1 MSDRY
6 EFSDLVQQIH
16 ELRAELVR
24 VENDTRKLL
33 EDWLYLIE
41 ATPHDRADVEFY
53 QGFED
58 ALIDSTRAFLAGLS
72 KETTPMR
79 PETKETNQ

>member
-58 ALIDSTRAFLAGLS
+58 ALIDSTRAFLGGTDN
-72 KETTPMR
+72 E
-79 PETKETNQ
+79 